1 MFGLWSVFTRRT
13 RGGSSD
19 SKRWAVMFSC
29 MSTRAVHIE
38 LIESLDTSSFINALR
53 RFTSIRGPVKQ
64 IRSDRGT
71 NFIGACRELQIPSN
85 IDFEQVDR
93 HLAERGCKW
102 TFNPP
107 HSSHM
112 GGCWERMI
120 GLAWKI
126 LDSMLLQTHSRLTH
140 ETLATLMAEVT
151 AIMNGRSLT
160 SVSTDPSDPVI
171 LIPSAILT
179 QKIETVSAP
188 AGSFDAKDLC
198 KRQWRQVQSLANV
211 FWDKWRKQYLST
223 LQTRTKWQSV
233 TSNLEPGSVVL
244 LRDSQAKRNCWP
256 LGLITRVCPSKDGK
270 VRTVEVKVTREDG
283 PKLFLRPI
291 SELVL
296 LVPPENTE

>member
-1 MFGLWSVFTRRT
+1 MPWSVFTRRT

-38 LIESLDTSSFINALR
+38 VIESFDTSGFINAYR
-53 RFTSIRGPVKQ
+53 RFTSIRGPVKH
-64 IRSDRGT
+64 IRSDRGS
-71 NFIGACRELQIPSN
+71 NFIGACKELQIPSN

-93 HLAERGCKW
+93 YLAERGCKW

-112 GGCWERMI
+112 GGSWERMI
-120 GLAWKI
+120 GLARKI

-140 ETLATLMAEVT
+140 ESLTTLMAEVA
-151 AIMNGRSLT
+151 AIMNGRPLT
-160 SVSTDPSDPVI
+160 PVSTDPSDPVI
-171 LIPSAILT
+171 LTPSAILT
-179 QKIETVSAP
+179 QKIETLSAP

-211 FWDKWRKQYLST
+211 FWDKWRKQYLSN

-270 VRTVEVKVTREDG
+270 VRTVEVKVIREDG